1 MTNDLY
7 SRDKF
12 VGVFPMDLL
21 PTKQVKQT
29 TRPFCFI
36 VNSAPSS
43 SQGEHWL
50 AVHIDK
56 HGQGELF
63 DSYGHPADFYDQ
75 RLEAF
80 LDKNCIG
87 HSFNARELQTLWS
100 DVCGQF
106 CLYYLLHRCREI
118 PANNIIQQFS
128 KSKVVNDHMV
138 DAFIQKHFPS
148 VFKIH
153 ENTLTRMLRNK
164 QQLSHARC
172 RCCNR

>member
-50 AVHIDK
+50 AVHIDM

-100 DVCGQF
+100 DVCVQF

-138 DAFIQKHFPS
+138 DGFIQKHFPS
-148 VFKIH
+148 VLKIH
-153 ENTLTRMLRNK
+153 QNTLTRMLRNK
-164 QQLSHARC
+164 QQLSHARH